1 MDVPRIPPVG
11 PPGGGAPSG
20 GERPAEQGG
29 NLPFGPGQRLFA
41 RVVQAAE
48 AGRVILEVAGERL
61 LASTPFPVAE
71 GDVLA
76 VIVRGVGPVV
86 ELAVEA
92 PPVAFSEQGY
102 ALAAIRQALQQAGRS
117 TPLTNAEIEV
127 LANALERADWGA
139 GPAGASARDRLLAL
153 VRPLTVGQDPDALAA
168 QIRERVSAS
177 GTFFE
182 ARAARAAA
190 GEGGGTAA
198 LESDLRWLLA
208 ALGRASSAAPELESL
223 RQRLVHEAVTRQLD
237 AVQARIVD
245 GETRVDL
252 PVLFGT
258 FASRA
263 RLAVADD
270 GPPPAPDARARGRA
284 IALTVTHPE
293 LGPVHA
299 AAQWAPAA
307 ARSGGHGG
315 ELQVRFAVR
324 DAAAADALA
333 PGTAALRSRLQDA
346 GFRHVGVTVVVDPH
360 AADPPP
366 DRPPDDPPP
375 GGSIVSALA

>member
-1 MDVPRIPPVG
+1 VDVPRIPSVP

-20 GERPAEQGG
+20 GERPPGSPADH
-29 NLPFGPGQRLFA
+29 PFALGQRLFA

-48 AGRVILEVAGERL
+48 AGRVVLEVAGERL
-61 LASTPFPVAE
+61 LTSTPIPVRE

-76 VIVRGVGPVV
+76 VVVRGLAPVV

-92 PPVAFSEQGY
+92 PPVAFSDQGY
-102 ALAAIRQALQQAGRS
+102 ALAAIRQALQQAGRP
-117 TPLTNAEIEV
+117 TPLSAAELEV
-127 LANALERADWGA
+127 LARALERAGWGS
-139 GPAGASARDRLLAL
+139 GPSGASPRDRLLAL
-153 VRPLTVGQDPDALAA
+153 IRPVPLGGDAAVLAA
-168 QIRERVSAS
+168 QIQARVASS
-177 GTFFE
+177 GTSFE
-182 ARAARAAA
+182 AHAARATA
-190 GEGGGTAA
+190 EGRGTAP

-208 ALGRASSAAPELESL
+208 ALGRASAAAPELEPL

-237 AVQARIVD
+237 AVLSRVTD

-258 FASRA
+258 FESRA
-263 RLAVADD
+263 RLAVTDD
-270 GPPPAPDARARGRA
+270 GRPPAPDTRPRGRA

-299 AAQWAPAA
+299 AAQWAPA
-307 ARSGGHGG
+307 SGLGAGHRG

-333 PGTAALRSRLQDA
+333 GGVADLRSRLQDA

-360 AADPPP
+360 AADPAP

>member
-1 MDVPRIPPVG
+1 MDVPRIPPVP

-20 GERPAEQGG
+20 GDRPAGG
-29 NLPFGPGQRLFA
+29 GGDLPFGLGQRLFA
-41 RVVQAAE
+41 RIVQVPE

-61 LASTPFPVAE
+61 LASTPIPVGE

-76 VIVRGVGPVV
+76 VVVRGLGPVV

-92 PPVAFSEQGY
+92 PPVAFSDRAY
-102 ALAAIRQALQQAGRS
+102 ALAAIRQALEQAGRS
-117 TPLTNAEIEV
+117 TPLTSAELEV
-127 LANALERADWGA
+127 LARALEHAGWRG
-139 GPAGASARDRLLAL
+139 GPASASLRDRLLAL
-153 VRPLTVGQDPDALAA
+153 VRPVALGQEPDALAA
-168 QIRERVSAS
+168 QLQERVAAS

-182 ARAARAAA
+182 ARAARTLA
-190 GEGGGTAA
+190 EGHGTAA
-198 LESDLRWLLA
+198 LEGDLRWLLA
-208 ALGRASSAAPELESL
+208 ALGRVSGASPELEPL
-223 RQRLVHEAVTRQLD
+223 RQRLVHEAVIRQLD
-237 AVQARIVD
+237 AVLARVTD
-245 GETRVDL
+245 GESRVDL

-258 FASRA
+258 VESRV
-263 RLAVADD
+263 RLAVRDD
-270 GPPPAPDARARGRA
+270 GPPPAPEARPRGRA

-307 ARSGGHGG
+307 SLAGGSRG

-324 DAAAADALA
+324 DAAAADALT
-333 PGTAALRSRLQDA
+333 PGTSELRSRLQDA

-366 DRPPDDPPP
+366 DPPGGDPPP